1 MKWCGVVFRE
11 FLSLTKPEASWPK
24 SSLLPDLFP
33 NKASLL
39 PAEEFSNGEVI
50 AALLVLS
57 LLFSE
62 GGLSC
67 RRIKHLRPVI
77 QTCILPNTH
86 SFRTVRRTFILKL
99 LHSEPR
105 AWWCPEIKMAAQGTP
120 GMANKGPSYG
130 LSRQVQDKID
140 KKYDPELEQR
150 LVEWIMA
157 QCGSGV
163 GKPAE
168 GKQGFQDWLKDGC
181 VLGELINSLH
191 DADKPIKKIQSSSMA
206 FKQMEQVSQFLIAAE
221 AYGVTKTDMFQTVD
235 LWEGKDLAAVQRTLM
250 ALGSIAVTKND
261 GTFRGNP
268 DWFFKKAQENRRD
281 FSDDQ
286 LKLGKNVIGLQMGSN
301 KGASQAGMTGYGRPR
316 QILNP

>member
-1 MKWCGVVFRE
+1 MRDRGRGR
-11 FLSLTKPEASWPK
+11 T
-24 SSLLPDLFP
+24 LLPLHKTPTPRDP
-33 NKASLL
+33 HAHTYQHTLL
-39 PAEEFSNGEVI
+39 PNRTEDLRLKTLYSPER
-50 AALLVLS
+50 
-57 LLFSE
+57 
-62 GGLSC
+62 GGC
-67 RRIKHLRPVI
+67 
-77 QTCILPNTH
+77 QD
-86 SFRTVRRTFILKL
+86 
-99 LHSEPR
+99 
-105 AWWCPEIKMAAQGTP
+105 IKMAAQGPT

-191 DADKPIKKIQSSSMA
+191 DGEKPIKKIQSSPMA
-206 FKQMEQVSQFLIAAE
+206 FKQMEQVSQFLNAAE

-286 LKLGKNVIGLQMGSN
+286 IKSGKNVIGLQMGSN